1 MLSCCAA
8 AGFMACNET
17 VDWTYTEKCEDGAE
31 QCHENTVRRC
41 VDGEWD
47 VVEKCEGDKP
57 VCDSTSHTCVATPIL
72 GCTTGETKCEG
83 NKLFTCENAI
93 WNEGVECTG
102 DTPICGTDESNVAAC
117 IADTTVKCVNGDDEY
132 EVGDGY
138 CDASG
143 VAQVCGEDGEFEAAT
158 NCAGRIC
165 EVNENHVAAC
175 RDGEKCVVNE
185 ETGETV
191 EHNALYC
198 DTNGN
203 VAKCDDGTGRVDTAC
218 KAPEVCE
225 NASKTCQEPKSEDCM
240 YDGSLIAN
248 GSTVCK
254 ENGKVT
260 CKDGNLSNVDKCTT
274 DVENATAIC
283 TMDENVATCGYQ
295 CNEGYIEED
304 GKCVEKVECEEGT
317 YKCDPTASTYSVCY
331 WGGWQDQGSCE
342 NFQYSSSSSS
352 LGTAFACNDA
362 NDGCIITAC
371 EDGYEPTKDGDGC
384 QEKPVTNNCKN
395 DLNGN
400 KPALNSYYCID
411 ENTSALCQADGST
424 ALETACESTFK
435 CNPST
440 VNTLGACGCTEA
452 TANSCKDAK
461 QFTCDPAT
469 GEYKSV
475 ACANPSYSDAVC
487 SEDNL
492 TCDFKCKY
500 NYVKNAD
507 NTGCVQCNTDEQC
520 ASRADGKTTCDTATN
535 KCIAPATPA
544 ECTKDE
550 DCASRTDGKTTC
562 DTATNKCIEPATPA
576 ECTQSVCNG
585 VQYKECKDGKF
596 QAEITCT
603 TGVEHA
609 TAICTETMGCSFACD
624 ARYTLVD
631 GKCELI
637 DGGCL
642 SDADCKGN
650 AEGKTTCDT
659 KTGECI
665 MPATPAECTEND
677 IMCDGNVVK
686 MCVDG
691 KWGEVETCT
700 DDKPICSVKA
710 EGCIQ
715 CNADSDC
722 GTRDDGKTTCNTE
735 TNTCVAPAT
744 PSTECTKDE
753 DCASRE
759 DDKTTCDT
767 KTNTCEKAW
776 ETIVVADSFD
786 GTNPSCQGVP
796 KSTGSSFLNCG
807 NFAKG
812 FDPSKAYIVYEL
824 DASAIASLAGKSQ
837 IAADFG
843 TGTQASSK
851 TKLKKA
857 NYQFFAGNTA
867 LGTVGTVA
875 LNGDKPVSV
884 EKYSVSIT
892 STENLQLRVWPD
904 PSEAAGSASF
914 LRLYPTTI
922 YAR

>member
-72 GCTTGETKCEG
+72 GCTTGETKCDGNKLVKCENSMWTEGVECTGDTPVCGKNASNVDDCIATPILGCTTGETKCDGNKLVKCENAIWGEGVECTGDTPICGKNESNVDACIATPILGCTTGETKCEG

-138 CDASG
+138 CDESG

-352 LGTAFACNDA
+352 LGTAFACNDDK
-362 NDGCIITAC
+362 DGCIITAC
-371 EDGYEPTKDGDGC
+371 EDGYEPTGDGQGC
-384 QEKPVTNNCKN
+384 QEKPVTNNCRN

-400 KPALNSYYCID
+400 KPALNSI
-411 ENTSALCQADGST
+411 SLRLILIT
-424 ALETACESTFK
+424 ALTRIHRH
-435 CNPST
+435 
-440 VNTLGACGCTEA
+440 
-452 TANSCKDAK
+452 
-461 QFTCDPAT
+461 
-469 GEYKSV
+469 
-475 ACANPSYSDAVC
+475 
-487 SEDNL
+487 
-492 TCDFKCKY
+492 
-500 NYVKNAD
+500 
-507 NTGCVQCNTDEQC
+507 CVEQ
-520 ASRADGKTTCDTATN
+520 
-535 KCIAPATPA
+535 
-544 ECTKDE
+544 
-550 DCASRTDGKTTC
+550 
-562 DTATNKCIEPATPA
+562 
-576 ECTQSVCNG
+576 
-585 VQYKECKDGKF
+585 
-596 QAEITCT
+596 
-603 TGVEHA
+603 
-609 TAICTETMGCSFACD
+609 
-624 ARYTLVD
+624 
-631 GKCELI
+631 
-637 DGGCL
+637 
-642 SDADCKGN
+642 
-650 AEGKTTCDT
+650 
-659 KTGECI
+659 
-665 MPATPAECTEND
+665 
-677 IMCDGNVVK
+677 
-686 MCVDG
+686 
-691 KWGEVETCT
+691 
-700 DDKPICSVKA
+700 
-710 EGCIQ
+710 
-715 CNADSDC
+715 
-722 GTRDDGKTTCNTE
+722 
-735 TNTCVAPAT
+735 
-744 PSTECTKDE
+744 
-753 DCASRE
+753 
-759 DDKTTCDT
+759 
-767 KTNTCEKAW
+767 
-776 ETIVVADSFD
+776 
-786 GTNPSCQGVP
+786 
-796 KSTGSSFLNCG
+796 
-807 NFAKG
+807 
-812 FDPSKAYIVYEL
+812 
-824 DASAIASLAGKSQ
+824 
-837 IAADFG
+837 
-843 TGTQASSK
+843 
-851 TKLKKA
+851 
-857 NYQFFAGNTA
+857 
-867 LGTVGTVA
+867 
-875 LNGDKPVSV
+875 
-884 EKYSVSIT
+884 
-892 STENLQLRVWPD
+892 RV
-904 PSEAAGSASF
+904 
-914 LRLYPTTI
+914 
-922 YAR
+922 